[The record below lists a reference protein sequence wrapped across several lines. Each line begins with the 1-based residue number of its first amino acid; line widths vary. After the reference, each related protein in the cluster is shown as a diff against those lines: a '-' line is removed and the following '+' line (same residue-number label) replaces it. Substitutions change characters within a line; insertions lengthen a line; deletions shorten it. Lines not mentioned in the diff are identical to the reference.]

1 MMDTIEDRHIAEFKR
16 IDTLE
21 AGHVEAILAPI
32 RPALVMRI
40 NSTNRAEVV
49 FCCHRVESI
58 K

>member
-32 RPALVMRI
+32 
-40 NSTNRAEVV
+40 
-49 FCCHRVESI
+49 
-58 K
+58 